1 MAEERTSRRHGPD
14 QLWRIRTE
22 IEMMMMISCEKTEE
36 DESIIEFKNWEIKDK
51 RKGFRI
57 YLRVKSTMDRR

>member
-1 MAEERTSRRHGPD
+1 
-14 QLWRIRTE
+14 
-22 IEMMMMISCEKTEE
+22 MMMMISCEKTEE